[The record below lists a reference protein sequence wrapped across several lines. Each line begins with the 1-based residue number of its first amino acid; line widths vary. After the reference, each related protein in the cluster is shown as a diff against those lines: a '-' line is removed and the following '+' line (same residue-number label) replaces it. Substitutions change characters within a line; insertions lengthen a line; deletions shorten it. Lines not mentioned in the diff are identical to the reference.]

1 MKIGA
6 VKGRHELP
14 VEYYIYDEEYVKDP
28 TNLEEIYEQ
37 VKTKLENV
45 GRVELYVTGL
55 TVVTTTVINY
65 CLDTTKPLT
74 LYHFDRETNSYYKQP
89 IIE

>member
-1 MKIGA
+1 MMKIGT
-6 VKGRHELP
+6 VKGRHDFP
-14 VEYYIYDEEYVKDP
+14 VEYYIFEEEIKDP
-28 TNLEEIYEQ
+28 TNLEELYET
-37 VKTKLENV
+37 VAEKLENV
-45 GRVELYVTGL
+45 DTVELYVTGL

>member
-1 MKIGA
+1 MRIGA
-6 VKGRHELP
+6 VQGRHYLP
-14 VEYYIYDEEYVKDP
+14 VDYYIFEEDIKDP
-28 TNLEEIYEQ
+28 TDLEELYET
-37 VKTKLENV
+37 VAEKLENV